1 MFFCIL
7 GKPEIQA
14 TVKGKMQR
22 EMGKSVTDLEGKF
35 KKRYPT
41 QTPSTNLHSSMKQ
54 FKIQ

>member
-22 EMGKSVTDLEGKF
+22 EMGKS
-35 KKRYPT
+35 KRGT
-41 QTPSTNLHSSMKQ
+41 E
-54 FKIQ
+54 KIMNKR